1 MIGNI
6 KSPKPRKI
14 FRLQLEIDKRK
25 YSFLP
30 SKKYCSNKYSLVP
43 LRERDV
49 ESIRKW
55 RNEQIDILRQNKP
68 LTKDEQSKYYHQVI
82 KKSFYEKKPKIIL
95 FSFLIKNAC
104 IGYGGFV
111 HIDWNSKKA
120 ELSFILDTN
129 RTKEPRIYKKE
140 FSIFLKIILNIG
152 FKQILFNK
160 IFTETFD
167 IRPPTIRILE
177 EYGFDCEGRLKS
189 HVKIKN
195 KYKDS
200 LIHGLVKEEFIKKGD
215 SINIPITSISKK
227 NTTNKINKKIFR
239 GNLIKKEDF
248 IE

>member
-14 FRLQLEIDKRK
+14 FRLQLGIDKRK
-25 YSFLP
+25 YSFL
-30 SKKYCSNKYSLVP
+30 SGKKYCSNKYSLVP

-111 HIDWNSKKA
+111 HIDWDSKKA

-152 FKQILFNK
+152 FKQILFHK

-167 IRPPTIRILE
+167 IRPNTILVLEKAGFVLENRLSSKNYISGSHVDSLFHRILIS
-177 EYGFDCEGRLKS
+177 EYVEK
-189 HVKIKN
+189 
-195 KYKDS
+195 
-200 LIHGLVKEEFIKKGD
+200 
-215 SINIPITSISKK
+215 
-227 NTTNKINKKIFR
+227 
-239 GNLIKKEDF
+239 
-248 IE
+248 

>member
-14 FRLQLEIDKRK
+14 FRLQLGIDKRK
-25 YSFLP
+25 YSFL
-30 SKKYCSNKYSLVP
+30 SGKKYYSNKYSLVP

-167 IRPPTIRILE
+167 IRPDTILILE
-177 EYGFDCEGRLKS
+177 KTGFVLENKLLS
-189 HVKIKN
+189 KN
-195 KYKDS
+195 YINDSYVDS
-200 LIHGLVKEEFIKKGD
+200 LFHRVL
-215 SINIPITSISKK
+215 ISDYVEK
-227 NTTNKINKKIFR
+227 
-239 GNLIKKEDF
+239 
-248 IE
+248 

>member
-1 MIGNI
+1 MKNN
-6 KSPKPRKI
+6 K
-14 FRLQLEIDKRK
+14 K
-25 YSFLP
+25 YSFLA
-30 SKKYCSNKYSLVP
+30 SNKFCLDEYCLVP
-43 LRERDV
+43 FMEQEMEL
-49 ESIRKW
+49 IRKW
-55 RNEQIDILRQNKP
+55 RNEQIDYLRQNKP

-82 KKSFYEKKPKIIL
+82 KKSFYEKKPEMIL
-95 FSFLIKNAC
+95 FSFILKNNC

-120 ELSFILDTN
+120 ELSFVLDTN
-129 RTKEPRIYKKE
+129 RTKKSETYKKE
-140 FSIFLKIILNIG
+140 FSIFLKIILDIG

-167 IRPPTIRILE
+167 IRPLTIRILE
-177 EYGFDCEGRLKS
+177 ECGFDYEGRLKS